1 MEQLLRQTNAQ
12 GRSDKQETGSK
23 SCEAAPKIA
32 QRSVH
37 GDYARNFTR
46 TTTMDNP
53 AMVQKK
59 SCKPPFARGRDTAEA
74 EHVGIDQN
82 SRVKYYLD
90 TCRDSRM
97 NRSN

>member
-53 AMVQKK
+53 AMVQKNPANPLLYESETLQWLNTLALIK
-59 SCKPPFARGRDTAEA
+59 TL
-74 EHVGIDQN
+74 V
-82 SRVKYYLD
+82 
-90 TCRDSRM
+90 
-97 NRSN
+97 